1 MHNMFHISQLRRYV
15 PNPDH
20 TIITEP
26 IDVTKDLAYKEQPAQ
41 ILDHMIKQLSDK

>member
-1 MHNMFHISQLRRYV
+1 MSQKVCSRS
-15 PNPDH
+15 DH
-20 TIITEP
+20 AIITEP